1 MGIES
6 EIAICDVSVFISKS
20 KYSSIKKTVMNLGIK
35 EVVMPEELIN
45 ILLKV
50 YKNEALSGEEV
61 RVLSYWSKGPIAKDS
76 EIREFFQQLMDL
88 NIKIRTVAEYTLKKE
103 VELGYKKLEEGE
115 EHKELVIYDRVWKS
129 LYNRFSEFLPQM
141 AAVITSKIIAISI
154 VFNVKVLAFNRNILR
169 FIREAELRISK
180 IDTRIQI
187 KGKEFTHSIIFLRGF
202 EFSKYKNIFEQIVS
216 VLKDTLP
223 YPADIEE
230 KVGSAVILFGD

>member
-1 MGIES
+1 
-6 EIAICDVSVFISKS
+6 
-20 KYSSIKKTVMNLGIK
+20 
-35 EVVMPEELIN
+35 
-45 ILLKV
+45 
-50 YKNEALSGEEV
+50 
-61 RVLSYWSKGPIAKDS
+61 
-76 EIREFFQQLMDL
+76 
-88 NIKIRTVAEYTLKKE
+88 
-103 VELGYKKLEEGE
+103 
-115 EHKELVIYDRVWKS
+115 
-129 LYNRFSEFLPQM
+129 M

-223 YPADIEE
+223 YPIDIEE

>member
-115 EHKELVIYDRVWKS
+115 EHKELIIYDRVWKS

-230 KVGSAVILFGD
+230 NVGSAVILFGD

>member
-1 MGIES
+1 MGRES
-6 EIAICDVSVFISKS
+6 DIAICDVSVFVSKS

-76 EIREFFQQLMDL
+76 EIRDFFQELMDL

-115 EHKELVIYDRVWKS
+115 EHEELIIYDRVWKT
-129 LYNRFSEFLPQM
+129 LFNRVSEFLPQK
-141 AAVITSKIIAISI
+141 AAVIVSKIIAISM
-154 VFNVKVLAFNRNILR
+154 VFNVKILAFNRNLLR
-169 FIREAELRISK
+169 FVREAELKISK
-180 IDTRIQI
+180 IDTSILI
-187 KGKEFTHSIIFLRGF
+187 KGKRFSHSIVFLRGF
-202 EFSKYKNIFEQIVS
+202 EVSKYKKIFDEVTS
-216 VLKDTLP
+216 ALKETISSTI
-223 YPADIEE
+223 DIEE
-230 KVGSAVILFGD
+230 NVGSAVILFGE

>member
-115 EHKELVIYDRVWKS
+115 EHKELIIYDRVWKS

-223 YPADIEE
+223 YPIDIEE

>member
-115 EHKELVIYDRVWKS
+115 EHKELIIYDRVWKS

>member
-115 EHKELVIYDRVWKS
+115 EHKELIIYDRVWKS

-202 EFSKYKNIFEQIVS
+202 EFSKYKNIFEQIVF

-223 YPADIEE
+223 YPIDIEE

>member
-115 EHKELVIYDRVWKS
+115 EHKELIIYDRVWKS

-169 FIREAELRISK
+169 FIREAELRISR